1 MTDRWLVRLLVLFAF
16 GLSAG
21 LMPEGASAQSLEFDE
36 YTVEAETATWM
47 GFALSDLNG
56 DGLRDVMVQNG
67 GDGGPLLWYEASDG
81 GTAWT
86 RHVVAETPPNGPR
99 FTTGDLEV
107 GDIDGD
113 GDVDVLGFEHPGEWR
128 TIDGANGS
136 FHPTTVYWYEND
148 GSDGGWTPH
157 RIGTM
162 PDFVKDV
169 EIEDYDGDG
178 RPDLAMITY
187 KNEHAFSI
195 FRQEEDGSFTRVQ
208 LASIPGMHE
217 GMDSGDFDGDGDI
230 GIAANGY
237 WLENPDGALTD
248 VWIARSID
256 ARWHTQT
263 GGWRHNATKVKAADL
278 TGDGTDEVII
288 SHSESSG
295 YPITWYEPTDPTS
308 PEGWTPHV
316 IGQGLNAVHT
326 LEAGDFNGDGALDV
340 LAGENGD
347 SHTAQISDDGEKQV
361 RIFLNDGDA
370 EDWTPVV
377 FSNEGLYN
385 GRVADIDGDGTPDV
399 AGPNGHEGDPYTV
412 YLTQ

>member
-1 MTDRWLVRLLVLFAF
+1 ML
-16 GLSAG
+16 
-21 LMPEGASAQSLEFDE
+21 EGASAQSLEFDE

-107 GDIDGD
+107 SDINGD
-113 GDVDVLGFEHPGEWR
+113 GDVDVLGFDHPGEWR
-128 TIDGANGS
+128 TIDGANGN

-148 GSDGGWTPH
+148 GSGGGWTPH
-157 RIGTM
+157 RVGTM

-169 EIEDYDGDG
+169 EVEDYNGDG
-178 RPDLAMITY
+178 LPDLAMITY
-187 KNEHAFSI
+187 KDEHAFSV
-195 FRQEEDGSFTRVQ
+195 FRQEADGSFTQVQ

-217 GMDSGDFDGDGDI
+217 GMDSGDFDGDGEID
-230 GIAANGY
+230 IAANGY
-237 WLENPDGALTD
+237 WLENPGGNLTD
-248 VWIARSID
+248 VWTVRSID
-256 ARWHTQT
+256 PRWHTQT
-263 GGWRHNATKVKAADL
+263 GGWRHNATKIKAADL

-295 YPITWYEPTDPTS
+295 YPIMWYKPTDPTS

-316 IGQGLNAVHT
+316 IGRGLNDVHT
-326 LEAGDFNGDGALDV
+326 LEVGDFNGDGHLDV

-347 SHTAQISDDGEKQV
+347 SHTNQINDDGLKQV
-361 RIFLNDGDA
+361 ILYLNDGDA
-370 EDWTPVV
+370 EGWTPQV
-377 FSNEGLYN
+377 FSRDGLYN
-385 GRVADIDGDGTPDV
+385 GRVADIDGDGTPDIV
-399 AGPNGHEGDPYTV
+399 GPNGHEGDPYRV